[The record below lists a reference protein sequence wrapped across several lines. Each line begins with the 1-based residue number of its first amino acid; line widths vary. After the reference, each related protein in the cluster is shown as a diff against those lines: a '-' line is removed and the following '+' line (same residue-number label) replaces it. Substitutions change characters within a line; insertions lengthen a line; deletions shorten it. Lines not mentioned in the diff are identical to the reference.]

1 MRRSV
6 SLCLSVLLSSGAV
19 LAASLTGPSSAS
31 PPTPVGKDPVAS
43 AIVQAQAAGK
53 RVEVPQMRDEYSQTF
68 ANPDGATLSLETS
81 TVPRFGRDLAGD
93 WAPLDLDLVALP
105 DGSLRPRSAAVLL
118 TLPGAG
124 DRQVTVTFRGRGV
137 SLDLPG
143 TLRAPVVDGPTATYP
158 DVFPDVDLR
167 LTATPEGV
175 QQVYVVKSRK
185 AAALPQLTGL
195 SFPARALHGR
205 LVANAGGGFAVV
217 DENAETVFSSPQ
229 PVMWDSSGD
238 AVERALPRDS
248 RGRRTDGSKARAP
261 FLGPGRGD
269 RVAAMPASV
278 TAKSVGV
285 RPLRSLLTD
294 ADTVFPVYVDPTLP
308 IDRAERTMLRS
319 DGVEAWQFSGDE
331 GMGRC
336 PTSYSSFCTGPYI
349 KRLYYEFGRSTLNS
363 GDKVVGA
370 EFASVERHSASC
382 SAREVDLKQTGA
394 ISSASHWPGPS
405 VVRHLGTRNVAYGY
419 STSCPDKEVAFRSA
433 ALTDAAGDLAA
444 GTISRLTLL
453 LRAQDESD
461 QIAWKRFDQA
471 GVLRVDYV
479 RKPATPTSVGVWSAG
494 AYYCDSTSPYTIT
507 AYTQP
512 TFRAVV
518 QTVVD
523 PPTGTAQGQLRA
535 KFELD
540 RYDTATAA
548 WVNSFGTSDGYRYK
562 PASGQGFDP
571 DNTTELMR
579 LADLGITLKER
590 TTYRFRALT
599 QSYYSIPDVGT
610 DTLDSSWSGWCY
622 FRIDTDAPLPPK
634 VTSADGVYPEEA
646 GGTIAWT
653 GGPGVPGKF
662 GLAPNPADDDP
673 NIERYVSSVTGAG
686 ASVTSTATTSTVTPG
701 TYGPHSL
708 RVTAYDVLDRAS
720 LPYTYR
726 FNVAAPPGEFGRWHV
741 TRDDGAQVAD
751 SNAQGPQNPLTV
763 GTGATI
769 SPAGTGRRGELRD
782 ANGLPVDRALRF
794 DGTTGATKT
803 ATSAVRTEQPFTF
816 AAWVM
821 LADGAADRTVL
832 SQSSASGQSGAS
844 LDYVAANDAW
854 SFGWRYLDGTTTRW
868 VRATAPAPAVKNVW
882 TLVAGVYDPEAKTLA
897 LSLNGKTVAT
907 AAAVAPAAPAATD
920 GPLEVGSRSGA
931 APFRGLVDEVRVWQR
946 AVPEAELTDV
956 ATIDPET
963 GAPSFSLVGS
973 WSTKSMN
980 GSTLPDV
987 SAFARPALTG
997 VNGATF
1003 DLPNAYVELDGVDD
1017 ALAATGPVADETG
1030 SFTVESVFRLDSLR
1044 LGQKPNGYRA
1054 RIAGQQ
1060 GNVAQG
1066 SSSWALWFEKRGVD
1080 AGGKAVG
1087 VFSFGRWAPS
1097 GSSAPPSEASNP
1109 DVPAVLDQAVR
1120 LAAVN
1125 DARAGVIRLYL
1136 GEVELGQAAY
1146 TQPAQG
1152 AGELSAGH
1160 APAGSGWTDLLPG
1173 GLRGVRVWAGALT
1186 ADQIRSVNG
1195 VEW

>member
-1 MRRSV
+1 MAR
-6 SLCLSVLLSSGAV
+6 
-19 LAASLTGPSSAS
+19 
-31 PPTPVGKDPVAS
+31 
-43 AIVQAQAAGK
+43 AQAVGQ
-53 RVEVPQMRDEYSQTF
+53 RVEVTQLRDEYSQTF
-68 ANPDGATLSLETS
+68 ANPDGASLSLETS
-81 TVPRFGRDLAGD
+81 TVPVFGRDLAGE
-93 WAPLDLDLVALP
+93 WAPLDLALVTLP
-105 DGSLRPRSAAVLL
+105 DGSLRPRSSAVLL

-124 DRQVTVTFRGRGV
+124 ERQLTATFHGRGV

-143 TLRAPVVDGPTATYP
+143 TLRTPVVDGPTATYP

-167 LTATPEGV
+167 LTATLEGV
-175 QQVYVVKSRK
+175 QQVYVLKSRK
-185 AAALPQLTGL
+185 AAALSQLSDL
-195 SFPARALHGR
+195 SFPAKARRGR
-205 LVANAGGGFAVV
+205 IVPNASGGFAVV

-238 AVERALPRDS
+238 AADKALPRDS
-248 RGRRTDGSKARAP
+248 RGRRTDGSRFRAP
-261 FLGPGRGD
+261 HLGPGRGD
-269 RVAAMPASV
+269 RVAAMRTTVSG
-278 TAKSVGV
+278 SRIGV
-285 RPLRSLLTD
+285 RPLASLLRD
-294 ADTVFPVYVDPTLP
+294 PDTVYPVYVDPTLP

-319 DGVEAWQFSGDE
+319 DGVEAWQFTGDE

-394 ISSASHWPGPS
+394 ISSSSTWPGPS

-419 STSCPDKEVAFRSA
+419 STSCPDREVAFRSA

-479 RKPATPTSVGVWSAG
+479 RKPATPTGVGVLSAG
-494 AYYCDSTSPYTIT
+494 SYYCDSSSPFTIT

-512 TFRAVV
+512 TFRAIM
-518 QTVVD
+518 QTAVD
-523 PPTGTAQGQLRA
+523 PPTGTAQGELRA

-540 RYDTATAA
+540 RYDTATSS
-548 WVNSFGTSDGYRYK
+548 WLNSIGTTDGYRYK

-571 DNTTELMR
+571 DNTTELLRM
-579 LADLGITLKER
+579 ADLGLTLKER
-590 TTYRFRALT
+590 TTYRVRALT
-599 QSYYSIPDVGT
+599 QSYYNIAEVGSG
-610 DTLDSSWSGWCY
+610 TLESTWSGWCY
-622 FRIDTDAPLPPK
+622 FRIDTDAPLPPQ
-634 VTSADGVYPEEA
+634 VTSSDGVYPEET

-662 GLAPNPADDDP
+662 ALAPNPTDDDP
-673 NIERYVSSVTGAG
+673 NIERYASSVTGAG
-686 ASVTSTATTSTVTPG
+686 ATVTSTTTTSTVTPG

-751 SNAQGPQNPLTV
+751 SNAEGAQNPLTV
-763 GTGATI
+763 GAGATI

-782 ANGLPVDRALRF
+782 ANGLPLDRALSF
-794 DGTTGATKT
+794 SGAPGVTR
-803 ATSAVRTEQPFTF
+803 SGSVAVRTEQPFTF

-821 LADGAADRTVL
+821 LADGAADRTVM
-832 SQSSASGQSGAS
+832 SQSSVSGMSGAS
-844 LDYVAANDAW
+844 LDYLAASDSW
-854 SFGWRYLDGTTTRW
+854 SFGWRYNDGTATRW
-868 VRATAPAPAVKNVW
+868 VRATSPAPAGKNAW
-882 TLVAGVYDPEAKTLA
+882 TLVAGVYDPAAKTLS
-897 LSLNGKTVAT
+897 LSVNGRTVAS
-907 AAAVAPAAPAATD
+907 APAVAPAAPTATD
-920 GPLEVGSRSGA
+920 GPLEVGSRSGQ
-931 APFRGLVDEVRVWQR
+931 APFRGLVDELRVWQR
-946 AVPEAELTDV
+946 AVPQTELSDV

-963 GAPSFSLVGS
+963 GAPTFSLVGS
-973 WSTKSMN
+973 WSTRSM
-980 GSTLPDV
+980 GTSSLPDV

-1003 DLPNAYVELDGVDD
+1003 DVANGYVELDGVDD
-1017 ALAATGPVADETG
+1017 ALAATGPMVDETG
-1030 SFTVESVFRLDSLR
+1030 SFTVEAVFRLDSQR
-1044 LGQKPNGYRA
+1044 LSQKPNGYRA
-1054 RIAGQQ
+1054 RVTGQQ

-1080 AGGKAVG
+1080 ANGKAVG
-1087 VFSFGRWAPS
+1087 VFTFGRWAPS

-1109 DVPAVLDQAVR
+1109 DVPATLDQAVR
-1120 LAAVN
+1120 LAAVH
-1125 DARAGVIRLYL
+1125 DARSGVIRLHL

-1152 AGELSAGH
+1152 TGELSAGR
-1160 APAGSGWTDLLPG
+1160 GSSGTGWTDLLPG
-1173 GLRGVRVWAGALT
+1173 GLRGVRIWAGALT